1 MFVPKKEFDSYGFI
15 YLMCLLKSGYVY
27 CIPGC
32 DSHSNDEEDQAV
44 GADRLEEDQAVGVDH
59 LEEDQ
64 EVGVGHP
71 QPFPGVE
78 AYHQL
83 ALVEEPRLH
92 SAAVRRMHLVEDHR
106 MHLVEALVEEEE
118 V

>member
-1 MFVPKKEFDSYGFI
+1 M
-15 YLMCLLKSGYVY
+15 
-27 CIPGC
+27 
-32 DSHSNDEEDQAV
+32 
-44 GADRLEEDQAVGVDH
+44 GADRLEEDQVVGVDH
-59 LEEDQ
+59 PEEVQ

-78 AYHQL
+78 AYQQL

-92 SAAVRRMHLVEDHR
+92 SAAVRRMHLVEVHR